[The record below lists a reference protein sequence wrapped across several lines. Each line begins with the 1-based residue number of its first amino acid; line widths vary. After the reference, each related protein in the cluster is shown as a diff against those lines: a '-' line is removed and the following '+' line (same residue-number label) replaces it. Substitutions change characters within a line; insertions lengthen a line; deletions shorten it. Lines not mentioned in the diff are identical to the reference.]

1 MTDPDHKENTS
12 EGLEA
17 DKIATSSSDNSP
29 ESNSATE
36 AKIPSEADVQEQP
49 EKKVVVR
56 KTKKAEPKAKAEEPA
71 PASTP
76 EDEAIASAVETPM
89 LIEVATPADE
99 APASPDSPAVVVELE
114 DAANSHMDEE
124 DEGAEGEHEDE
135 HDTEE
140 SYANFTIDQL
150 IERFVEFSKADALN
164 EVRSSMKVL
173 QGLIEHHFEEER
185 NEKLARFLADG
196 NKEEDFAPNANP
208 LHLLFLETSSKYSQR
223 RAKERESRELD
234 LQNNYRAKEALLVE
248 LQQLIDDE
256 ETKGIT
262 DIDKLRSIQD
272 QWKQIGQVPPAKR
285 NEQWQRYHFL
295 NDKFYDNLRINRE
308 LKELDLIKNLE
319 SKTELCGKAEELLL
333 ESSIKTAIESLSH
346 LHEQWKEIGPVPREQ
361 KEVIWDRFKAA
372 SDKIYEKRKAYF
384 QQLDE
389 ARESNLK
396 KKEILCVQL
405 EELLTDLPKEH
416 NGWQKLSEKIE
427 QIQADWKSIGFATKS
442 QNTAI
447 WRRFKQTSDQ
457 FYIAK
462 NVYYKSIRQE
472 QLENLQAKEALC
484 LQAEALS
491 ESEDWKAATEELIR
505 LQKEWKKTG
514 AVNRKISD
522 KVWNRFRKA
531 CDKFFERKK
540 EHFGGQDARQ
550 EDNLKAKI
558 AIIEKIVAFQGSG
571 KQHEDLETLKAF
583 QKEWL
588 DIGFI
593 PIKHKKDI
601 NERYREALNK
611 HFDALKITVQEKTKL
626 NFQSKLETLK
636 SGKDGDKALRK
647 EQFQIQSRMNHLKND
662 ILLWENNMEFFAA
675 SKNAELMKKEIE
687 SKIDKA
693 KAELEQLQQKLLL
706 LRDV

>member
-1 MTDPDHKENTS
+1 MTDPEHKENTS

-17 DKIATSSSDNSP
+17 DKIATSISDNSP
-29 ESNSATE
+29 ESNSNTE
-36 AKIPSEADVQEQP
+36 AKIPSEAVKPKQP
-49 EKKVVVR
+49 VKKAAVKKV
-56 KTKKAEPKAKAEEPA
+56 KKEETEEAPKAEAATVA
-71 PASTP
+71 ASTTDQVIEP
-76 EDEAIASAVETPM
+76 TVGSETETLSEASTLTPIAGDKPAAAENSGGMNDDED
-89 LIEVATPADE
+89 
-99 APASPDSPAVVVELE
+99 
-114 DAANSHMDEE
+114 
-124 DEGAEGEHEDE
+124 GAEGEHEEEQDDE
-135 HDTEE
+135 ELYA
-140 SYANFTIDQL
+140 SYSIDQL
-150 IERFVEFSKADALN
+150 VERYVEYSKADVLN
-164 EVRSSMKVL
+164 EVRNSMKVL
-173 QGLIEHHFEEER
+173 QGLIEHHFEQER
-185 NEKLARFLADG
+185 NDKLTRFLADG

-208 LHLLFLETSSKYSQR
+208 LHLLFLETSNKYGQR

-234 LQNNYRAKEALLVE
+234 LQNNYRAKEALLAE
-248 LQQLIDDE
+248 MQQLIEDE

-262 DIDKLRSIQD
+262 DIDKLRSVQD

-319 SKTELCGKAEELLL
+319 SKNDLCDKAEELLL
-333 ESSIKTAIESLSH
+333 ENSIKTAVEGLSL

-361 KEVIWDRFKAA
+361 KEAIWDRFKAA

-384 QQLDE
+384 HQLDE
-389 ARESNLK
+389 AREENLR
-396 KKEILCVQL
+396 KKEALCQQL
-405 EELLTDLPKEH
+405 EALITTLPKEH
-416 NGWQKLSEKIE
+416 NGWQKLSENVEKLQGE
-427 QIQADWKSIGFATKS
+427 WKSIGFATKS

-447 WRRFKQTSDQ
+447 WRRFKQTCDQ
-457 FYIAK
+457 FFIAK

-484 LQAEALS
+484 VQAEALK
-491 ESEDWKAATEELIR
+491 ESEDWKETTEELIR

-531 CDKFFERKK
+531 CDHFFERKK
-540 EHFGGQDARQ
+540 QHFGGQDARQ

-558 AIIEKIVAFQGSG
+558 AIIEKIEEFEGSG
-571 KQHEDLETLKAF
+571 KQHEDLEALKAF

-593 PIKHKKDI
+593 PIKQKKEI

-611 HFDALKITVQEKTKL
+611 HFDVLKISVQEKTKL

-687 SKIDKA
+687 TKIDKA